1 MEIDEKRLAFGLAAM
16 LDNMWLIDLDGDRID
31 IILDKSKPQLQGQ
44 SMSYRDFYLGYVKL
58 SGNMD
63 RVYDW
68 YDTFSPESLREF
80 AKLGT
85 HQSEIYDSIYFEAM
99 WYHISISPIGF
110 KDRKNVF
117 MVTGRDISAEKHDTI
132 ISNAVEKSYDYIV
145 HLDLFK
151 NSFVMYRG
159 NPDDDAIMPPE
170 SGDNYDDEIMRYNK
184 GYIADYDLERVNMK
198 FMRQNILNELDEK
211 ESFEFF
217 CDCLEAGK
225 TRTKVIRISY
235 LDRENGIVLVMGTD
249 ITRDREER
257 KHALSIALSR
267 ITTIHEFYYY
277 LKENRCELPQR
288 TMRKYNCKKV
298 YTDMPHSFMKDFVYE
313 EDWDN
318 FEEMYNQIRNHER
331 KTAKCVFRN
340 KKGDVWVKQTL
351 SVVPADGKQSNVVVG
366 ILEDIT
372 EQKKM
377 EFRAERDQLTG
388 LYNKVSALSNIQ
400 NIMKRYKNQT
410 HVMFVFDLDNFKQIN
425 DLYGH
430 SAGDDVLVKMST
442 LLRSYF
448 RSDDIVARFGGDE
461 FIVFVPCVKDKRVV
475 LAKADLII
483 EAVRDEISARYNM
496 AQISTSIGI
505 AYSDMGVSVSSIFE
519 QADKALYEAKQNGK
533 DRCCVA
539 NSHSRLKQSVRETVK
554 I

>member
-1 MEIDEKRLAFGLAAM
+1 MKQNRDAGTSSAAAFLMILAVILVCAGVFAAAV
-16 LDNMWLIDLDGDRID
+16 LPAEETREAEQQADAA
-31 IILDKSKPQLQGQ
+31 KTT
-44 SMSYRDFYLGYVKL
+44 L
-58 SGNMD
+58 SE
-63 RVYDW
+63 
-68 YDTFSPESLREF
+68 T
-80 AKLGT
+80 
-85 HQSEIYDSIYFEAM
+85 
-99 WYHISISPIGF
+99 
-110 KDRKNVF
+110 VF
-117 MVTGRDISAEKHDTI
+117 LMRGAAESAETRGLEFSVLFPKGTLTAEPQGYLQIEGRTI
-132 ISNAVEKSYDYIV
+132 PLCSV
-145 HLDLFK
+145 
-151 NSFVMYRG
+151 
-159 NPDDDAIMPPE
+159 
-170 SGDNYDDEIMRYNK
+170 
-184 GYIADYDLERVNMK
+184 
-198 FMRQNILNELDEK
+198 
-211 ESFEFF
+211 
-217 CDCLEAGK
+217 CLEAGK

-430 SAGDDVLVKMST
+430 SVGDDVLVKMST

-496 AQISTSIGI
+496 AQVSTSIGI
-505 AYSDMGVSVSSIFE
+505 AYSDMGSSVSSIFE